1 MVSIIPAGTFYA
13 EDPISESQVRAIA
26 LVHKLGEELAQNNPE
41 IADIYRNKEKNLT
54 AGGIAEMYLSDYDAY
69 PNVCRNA
76 VSYALR
82 KLMPKEELSKIA
94 HERRVRSIEDLFGG
108 FDTKKFTEHCREAA
122 RIRHQ
127 TVGVDAAAMTRG
139 RGFVPW
145 TSEERQYVL

>member
-94 HERRVRSIEDLFGG
+94 HERRVR
-108 FDTKKFTEHCREAA
+108 
-122 RIRHQ
+122 
-127 TVGVDAAAMTRG
+127 
-139 RGFVPW
+139 
-145 TSEERQYVL
+145 